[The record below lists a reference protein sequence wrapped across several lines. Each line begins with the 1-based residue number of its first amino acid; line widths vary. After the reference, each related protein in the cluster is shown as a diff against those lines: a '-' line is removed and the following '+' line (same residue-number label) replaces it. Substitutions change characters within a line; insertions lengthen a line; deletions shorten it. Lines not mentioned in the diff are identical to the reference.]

1 MADALI
7 TADRHTST
15 NLLQLGTLV
24 ILADILY
31 NAGHGLLSLKV
42 AKVLFCLPFRGFKL
56 LHGAFCV
63 GFETKKCVAQGLVP
77 PPSPSPSPTSQIK
90 SHQNRESKETQ

>member
-42 AKVLFCLPFRGFKL
+42 AKVLFCLPFRGFKQ
-56 LHGAFCV
+56 LHGAFWNALLDLRPRSV
-63 GFETKKCVAQGLVP
+63 WPKA
-77 PPSPSPSPTSQIK
+77 
-90 SHQNRESKETQ
+90 